1 MSADTPDERSEE
13 GVVQPRL
20 VRLPSKERGCSG
32 KMRISLKESPHLKA
46 QELAKKHGKDF
57 GVYRCPYCD
66 KYHLTTKLSKQADYY
81 PLEYQTNFFE
91 ANGTSE
97 PPAL

>member
-91 ANGTSE
+91 ANRH
-97 PPAL
+97 